1 MLRADATK
9 GGIPAGT
16 VPVCAMMGGAVMRGI
31 MLGGGTTKEGGTTGP
46 GGRITPGGGRPAAA
60 GGGAKPAG
68 GGAPPAPFFIWL
80 ISGLAT
86 NSIFSVSFLW
96 KLIDLPANQ

>member
-16 VPVCAMMGGAVMRGI
+16 VCAMMGGAVMRGI

-46 GGRITPGGGRPAAA
+46 GGRITPGGGRPAA

-68 GGAPPAPFFIWL
+68 GGAAPPAPFFIWL
-80 ISGLAT
+80 ISCL
-86 NSIFSVSFLW
+86 
-96 KLIDLPANQ
+96 